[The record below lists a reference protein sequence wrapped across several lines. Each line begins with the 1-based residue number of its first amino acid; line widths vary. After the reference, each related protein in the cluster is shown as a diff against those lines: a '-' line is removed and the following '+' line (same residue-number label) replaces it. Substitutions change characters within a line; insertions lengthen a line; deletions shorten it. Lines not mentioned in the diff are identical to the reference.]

1 MKINGVIERK
11 LRLLEQKLNEIKEW
25 NITQYSD
32 FKNSSL
38 KINAVERALT
48 VCVEIMIDVSERILA
63 MEKMPP
69 RNSSIENFQELEKLN
84 IIQSYDKYADMIRF
98 RNFVV
103 HRYENID
110 TEILFNI
117 ITKKINDFSAFVDE
131 IRKCGKKASVY
142 DYQLPVDG

>member
-25 NITQYSD
+25 KITQYSD

-63 MEKMPP
+63 MKKIPP
-69 RNSSIENFQELEKLN
+69 RNSSIENFQELEKIN
-84 IIQSYDKYADMIRF
+84 VIQSHDKYADMVRF

-110 TEILFNI
+110 TGILFNI
-117 ITKKINDFSAFVDE
+117 ITKKLNDFSAFVDE
-131 IRKCGKKASVY
+131 IRKYG
-142 DYQLPVDG
+142 

>member
-11 LRLLEQKLNEIKEW
+11 LRLIEQKFNEIKEW
-25 NITQYSD
+25 KITQYSD

-63 MEKMPP
+63 MKKIPP
-69 RNSSIENFQELEKLN
+69 RNSSIENFHELEKLN
-84 IIQSYDKYADMIRF
+84 IIQSHDKYADMIRF

-117 ITKKINDFSAFVDE
+117 ITKK
-131 IRKCGKKASVY
+131 
-142 DYQLPVDG
+142 

>member
-1 MKINGVIERK
+1 MEINGVVERK
-11 LRLLEQKLNEIKEW
+11 LRLLEQKVEEIKEW
-25 NITQYSD
+25 GITDYSS

-48 VCVEIMIDVSERILA
+48 VSVEIMIDVSERILA
-63 MEKMPP
+63 VKKKAPKD
-69 RNSSIENFQELEKLN
+69 SSIQNFQELEK
-84 IIQSYDKYADMIRF
+84 IKAIESYDKYADMVRF

-117 ITKKINDFSAFVDE
+117 ITNKLNNFLDFIDE
-131 IRKCGKKASVY
+131 IRKFC
-142 DYQLPVDG
+142 

>member
-1 MKINGVIERK
+1 MEMNGVIERK
-11 LRLLEQKLNEIKEW
+11 LRLLEQKLSEIKEW
-25 NITQYSD
+25 EITDYSN
-32 FKNSSL
+32 FKKSSL

-63 MEKMPP
+63 IKKISP

-84 IIQSYDKYADMIRF
+84 VIRSYDRYADMVRF

-110 TEILFNI
+110 TQILFTI

-131 IRKCGKKASVY
+131 IRESALVRE
-142 DYQLPVDG
+142 

>member
-25 NITQYSD
+25 KITEYSD

-38 KINAVERALT
+38 KINAVERGLT

-63 MEKMPP
+63 MKKIPP
-69 RNSSIENFQELEKLN
+69 RNSSIENFQELEKIN
-84 IIQSYDKYADMIRF
+84 VIQSHEKYADMVRF

-110 TEILFNI
+110 TGILFNI
-117 ITKKINDFSAFVDE
+117 ITKKLNDFSAFVDE
-131 IRKCGKKASVY
+131 IRKCG
-142 DYQLPVDG
+142 

>member
-69 RNSSIENFQELEKLN
+69 RNSSTENFQELEKLN
-84 IIQSYDKYADMIRF
+84 IIQSHDKYADMIRF

-110 TEILFNI
+110 TEILLR
-117 ITKKINDFSAFVDE
+117 SAGL
-131 IRKCGKKASVY
+131 IPRRLRRS
-142 DYQLPVDG
+142 

>member
-1 MKINGVIERK
+1 MEMNGVIERK
-11 LRLLEQKLNEIKEW
+11 LRLLEQKLSEIKEW
-25 NITQYSD
+25 KITEYSN
-32 FKNSSL
+32 FKKSSL

-63 MEKMPP
+63 IKKLPP
-69 RNSSIENFQELEKLN
+69 RNTSIENFQELEK
-84 IIQSYDKYADMIRF
+84 IKVIQSCDRYADMVRF

-110 TEILFNI
+110 TQILFTI

-131 IRKCGKKASVY
+131 IRESALVRE
-142 DYQLPVDG
+142 

>member
-1 MKINGVIERK
+1 MEINGVIERK
-11 LRLLEQKLNEIKEW
+11 LRLLEQKLSEIKEW
-25 NITQYSD
+25 KITEYSN
-32 FKNSSL
+32 FKKSSL

-63 MEKMPP
+63 IKKLPP
-69 RNSSIENFQELEKLN
+69 RNTSIENFQELEK
-84 IIQSYDKYADMIRF
+84 IKVIQSCDRYADMVRF

-110 TEILFNI
+110 TQILFTI

-131 IRKCGKKASVY
+131 IRDSALVRE
-142 DYQLPVDG
+142 